1 MFNLEKTQAKWS
13 MKEFKNFTNVP
24 NSFFVKR
31 SLVFIIELQK
41 TFLYNVVKF
50 WCFLYYIDI
59 RSVWP
64 SVLNQR
70 NLDFLGNILRN
81 NSATDDLVYENV
93 SLIKKKLFPVL
104 RDRTR

>member
-41 TFLYNVVKF
+41 TFL
-50 WCFLYYIDI
+50 
-59 RSVWP
+59 
-64 SVLNQR
+64 
-70 NLDFLGNILRN
+70 
-81 NSATDDLVYENV
+81 
-93 SLIKKKLFPVL
+93 
-104 RDRTR
+104 